1 MKKTEDPYKAMLM
14 LFRNVGGKAG
24 LQSTVQIGTIVSPPP
39 EIKVQWM
46 VCYLIKSG
54 FI

>member
-39 EIKVQWM
+39 EIKVKWNGI
-46 VCYLIKSG
+46 LLDKK
-54 FI
+54 

>member
-24 LQSTVQIGTIVSPPP
+24 LQSTVQIN
-39 EIKVQWM
+39 WHY
-46 VCYLIKSG
+46 CKSTTRNKSAMEWYAT
-54 FI
+54 